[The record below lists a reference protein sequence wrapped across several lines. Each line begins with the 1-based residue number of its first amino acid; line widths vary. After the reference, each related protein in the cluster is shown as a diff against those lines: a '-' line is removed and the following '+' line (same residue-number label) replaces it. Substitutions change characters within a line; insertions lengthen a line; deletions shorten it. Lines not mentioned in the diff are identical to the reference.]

1 QVFGRDNG
9 NIFICAKMRQGS
21 RFVCWGM
28 KTKNPAGARF
38 LSGFC
43 GWSPQNTLCYV
54 NAKSIRDRRRTRNS
68 GTDFDVFEYG
78 SPSRFCPKNTVHTY
92 SIYLY

>member
-1 QVFGRDNG
+1 ME
-9 NIFICAKMRQGS
+9 IFSSAQKCVEDHVS
-21 RFVCWGM
+21 FVACRKQ
-28 KTKNPAGARF
+28 KTSPERGFFQR
-38 LSGFC
+38 FC

-78 SPSRFCPKNTVHTY
+78 PPSEFCPKNTVHAY